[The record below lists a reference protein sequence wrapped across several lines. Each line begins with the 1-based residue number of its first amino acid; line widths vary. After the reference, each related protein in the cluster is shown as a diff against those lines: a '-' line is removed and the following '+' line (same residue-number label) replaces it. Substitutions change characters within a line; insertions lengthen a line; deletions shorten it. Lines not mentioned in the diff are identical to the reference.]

1 MSTTENTANWWKQKA
16 EELRL
21 QLYLGKKEV
30 EEKFEDEK
38 KNIKLWADETRK
50 DIADLSSE
58 NAKSFK
64 TKLETLKVQ
73 AALGKAESKEA
84 LVEQETKLKKAFNE
98 VQKEANIMAE
108 DSSEKVAEVGKN
120 ASDKIEIWRTQ
131 MDIFKLQMQL
141 GKKEAEIEWESKKKQ
156 IKEKLNDIDKSI
168 EEMKKEGSESIENFR
183 TEMAK
188 SWQHLKSAFTNS

>member
-98 VQKEANIMAE
+98 VQKEANILAE

-120 ASDKIEIWRTQ
+120 ASDKIEIWQTQ

-156 IKEKLNDIDKSI
+156 IKDKLNDIDKSI